1 MLFKFYDNRNK
12 NRLRKLLTRAIH
24 AYNKTESLVEDTNG
38 LIKSL
43 ETIHQKGYLSSD
55 LKDQHNQLQVSEKE
69 ELEGAISART

>member
-43 ETIHQKGYLSSD
+43 ETIH
-55 LKDQHNQLQVSEKE
+55 
-69 ELEGAISART
+69 